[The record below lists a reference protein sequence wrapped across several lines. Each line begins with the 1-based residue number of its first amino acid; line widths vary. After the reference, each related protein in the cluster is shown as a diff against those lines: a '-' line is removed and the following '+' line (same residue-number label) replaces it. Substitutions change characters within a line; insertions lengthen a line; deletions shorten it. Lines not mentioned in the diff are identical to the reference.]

1 MAKTKE
7 IKDMTLFIQNKEQQK
22 EKHLFAIDFYVGVN
36 GVLEVDKLLELM
48 KVTGFNLTKKEI
60 LKYARDKEY
69 IIKKDIIYF
78 NE

>member
-1 MAKTKE
+1 MAKIKE

-48 KVTGFNLTKKEI
+48 KVTGFNLTNTFINADYKFLENDNNYLVKV
-60 LKYARDKEY
+60 LY
-69 IIKKDIIYF
+69 
-78 NE
+78 

>member
-48 KVTGFNLTKKEI
+48 KVTGFNLTNTFINADYKFLENDNNYLVKV
-60 LKYARDKEY
+60 LY
-69 IIKKDIIYF
+69 
-78 NE
+78 